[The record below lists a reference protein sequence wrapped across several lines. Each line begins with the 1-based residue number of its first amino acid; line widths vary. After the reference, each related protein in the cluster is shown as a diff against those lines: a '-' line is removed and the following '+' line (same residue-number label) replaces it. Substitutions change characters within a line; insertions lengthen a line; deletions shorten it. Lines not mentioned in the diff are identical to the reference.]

1 MKSIQAGPIPQ
12 SLATISAAGDEK
24 YNFTLLP
31 GQARR
36 LREIMLRDTQGVF
49 DLSARPLALNIKHA
63 TFGNVSKDE
72 IFHNRAK
79 LPNHVAPM

>member
-1 MKSIQAGPIPQ
+1 MLPPERHHATKNSFHVRQYLIGKSNEIHSGGADPQ

-36 LREIMLRDTQGVF
+36 LF
-49 DLSARPLALNIKHA
+49 
-63 TFGNVSKDE
+63 
-72 IFHNRAK
+72 AK
-79 LPNHVAPM
+79 